1 MDIITA
7 NLINY
12 YELLLEVRVCA
23 YIGTRIKGTNP
34 SGLLLSAMVRGSPG
48 SRASEDNGS
57 ALQRDVPCRWVC
69 ASRECAS
76 QPFIGCCL
84 CRNIKVTHL
93 SLMKGATTNCEANE
107 WLSLWVRLTS
117 FDSPIPSSYAR
128 QKNMCCQKQTLP
140 IDRAKK
146 RRLDPPTQAQ
156 FTTYFT

>member
-1 MDIITA
+1 MDISTA
-7 NLINY
+7 NLIKY
-12 YELLLEVRVCA
+12 YELPL
-23 YIGTRIKGTNP
+23 GTRIKSTNP

-57 ALQRDVPCRWVC
+57 ALQQDAPCRWVC

-76 QPFIGCCL
+76 QPLIGCCL
-84 CRNIKVTHL
+84 CRKVTHL

-117 FDSPIPSSYAR
+117 FDSTILSLYAVMQGR
-128 QKNMCCQKQTLP
+128 EEKKHVLPKQTLP

-146 RRLDPPTQAQ
+146 KMA
-156 FTTYFT
+156 

>member
-1 MDIITA
+1 MDINTA
-7 NLINY
+7 SLIKY
-12 YELLLEVRVCA
+12 HELPLEVRVCA
-23 YIGTRIKGTNP
+23 YISTRIKSTNP

-57 ALQRDVPCRWVC
+57 ALQQNAPCRWVC

-117 FDSPIPSSYAR
+117 FDSPIPSEYAR
-128 QKNMCCQKQTLP
+128 QQKKTCV
-140 IDRAKK
+140 
-146 RRLDPPTQAQ
+146 AQ
-156 FTTYFT
+156 VIIFNWLGTKLQNFDLSFLI

>member
-1 MDIITA
+1 MDISTA
-7 NLINY
+7 SLVKY
-12 YELLLEVRVCA
+12 YELPLEVRVCA
-23 YIGTRIKGTNP
+23 YIGTRIKSTNP
-34 SGLLLSAMVRGSPG
+34 SGPLLPAMVRQRRSPG

-57 ALQRDVPCRWVC
+57 ALQQNVPCRWVC

-117 FDSPIPSSYAR
+117 FDSPIPSEYAR
-128 QKNMCCQKQTLP
+128 QQRTITTTKNNKNMCCQNKACQ
-140 IDRAKK
+140 
-146 RRLDPPTQAQ
+146 
-156 FTTYFT
+156 